1 MDSQTLLST
10 LLDLAQGMGIAV
22 RPMPAAMESGSQG
35 GSLVR
40 LKGKE
45 IFFLDGSALVADQI
59 AALAAVLKDRPQL
72 KDRFLPPEV
81 REMLE
86 RSA

>member
-10 LLDLAQGMGIAV
+10 LLDLAQGIGIVV
-22 RPMPAAMESGSQG
+22 RPMPGSMETGSQG

-45 IFFLDGSALVADQI
+45 MFFLDESAPVADQI
-59 AALAAVLKDRPQL
+59 AALADVLKDRPEL

-81 REMLE
+81 REALE
-86 RSA
+86 KP